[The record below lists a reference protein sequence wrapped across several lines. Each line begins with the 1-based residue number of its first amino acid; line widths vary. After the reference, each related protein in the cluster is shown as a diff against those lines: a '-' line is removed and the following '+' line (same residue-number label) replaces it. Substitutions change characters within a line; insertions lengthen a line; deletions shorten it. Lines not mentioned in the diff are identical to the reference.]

1 MMARAKQLFDIYWQY
16 YDLTPD
22 FEETDKEERTQ
33 WYRVACEEARLA
45 EYNAIKW
52 QAEIDRIKAEAA
64 TMVPRKHYTD
74 AVKSLTV
81 CQQQIETL
89 MLELKRWNPTSMIA
103 QDARVVLGLLEAIID
118 INPDM
123 QDEEWKEREKAHK
136 AEAERVR
143 REAVVAQMWK
153 VSGTAMDDSSI
164 GAFSERL
171 KWNKENIK
179 GAVGKTYE
187 P

>member
-1 MMARAKQLFDIYWQY
+1 MMGRAKQLFDTYWQY

-89 MLELKRWNPTSMIA
+89 MLELKRWNPTSQIA
-103 QDARVVLGLLEAIID
+103 QDASVVLGLLESMID
-118 INPDM
+118 ANPDM
-123 QDEEWKEREKAHK
+123 QTDDYRDSQKQRRD
-136 AEAERVR
+136 EAERVR

-164 GAFSERL
+164 GAFSDRL
-171 KWNKENIK
+171 KWGIENVK
-179 GAVGKTYE
+179 GAVGKAYE